1 MGIPTDIFVVQP
13 PDTNLVCVICHDV
26 FEDPVSLQS
35 CGHTFCK
42 SCIDQVPGTACPT
55 CRHDTGSIMVNGAG
69 IFGTTTPPISRYAP
83 NLVARGM
90 VSELQIRCKLNHQ
103 YQHPGIVITGVARGN
118 DSRSS
123 PAYHHTTTLQP
134 RGKRLRLERS
144 TTDGDDDV
152 SPSAGSSGSSNHHA
166 CNGGCNWIGKVCDW
180 ELHAQRDCP
189 LYIVTCSVIGCSY
202 TCARKDLQQHQID
215 YMTQHCNNIVDSKL
229 LQLENKLAR
238 QRTEY
243 ELQVQQL
250 ETKSRLDLVHYH
262 LTNICRSWCEHRPK
276 ALDGFLL
283 CRPRIVYYPYNT
295 EPHARMN
302 KLLCGIPGPTNTP
315 WEGGILPLLLTWQD
329 VHRPP
334 ICQFPAG
341 FYHANVFKS
350 TGAIVTT
357 MYREKQWHAEI
368 TLPEIL
374 FNIQQLL
381 AHPKRQSTSSS
392 STSATTSSSTHISNR
407 PSTSPTTTITT
418 GATSGG
424 GRATSSPSPL
434 QHHPVFPTQ
443 GQQHQHQNYNAS
455 SSSTPATNTTTTTSR
470 TSSSTKDAYQ
480 TFLNDHELYNETIRT
495 MVKEKYWYTNAEEFL
510 TNGIASPEVR
520 RFMGN
525 ATNWRLVDGC
535 RTTWKR
541 DWQTLEYSYDDD
553 FDDVEEDDDHHV
565 KGHHRHH
572 DQEQQNETSNAVATT
587 STNGVNNDS
596 TDRGGKNL
604 VTSSALSPLRQDD
617 FYDLTAEPLATLAT
631 AAATSDRSAAAA
643 ASAGAARAGGGPNQT
658 LPCPCSCC
666 KHGKSFWDE
675 RHEMRFFFGSG
686 L

>member
-26 FEDPVSLQS
+26 FDDPVSLQS

-55 CRHDTGSIMVNGAG
+55 CRHDTGLGNGV
-69 IFGTTTPPISRYAP
+69 FGTTTPPLSRYAP

-103 YQHPGIVITGVARGN
+103 YQHPGIVITGARA
-118 DSRSS
+118 S
-123 PAYHHTTTLQP
+123 PPYHSTTLQP

-144 TTDGDDDV
+144 STDGDDV
-152 SPSAGSSGSSNHHA
+152 SPSAGSSGNNTNNQHS
-166 CNGGCNWIGKVCDW
+166 CDGGCNWIGKVCDW

-202 TCARKDLQQHQID
+202 TCPRKDLQQHQID
-215 YMTQHCNNIVDSKL
+215 YMTQHCNSIVDSKL
-229 LQLENKLAR
+229 LQLENKFLR

-243 ELQVQQL
+243 ELQLQQV
-250 ETKSRLDLVHYH
+250 EIKSRLDLVHYH

-381 AHPKRQSTSSS
+381 AHPKRQSSSTSSS
-392 STSATTSSSTHISNR
+392 STTNTSSTFVSNR
-407 PSTSPTTTITT
+407 TSTSPTTATT

-424 GRATSSPSPL
+424 GVRSTSGGTSPSPL

-443 GQQHQHQNYNAS
+443 GQQQQHQN
-455 SSSTPATNTTTTTSR
+455 STSTTATNTTSR

-480 TFLNDHELYNETIRT
+480 TFLNDNELYNETIRT
-495 MVKEKYWYTNAEEFL
+495 MVKEKYWYTNADDFL

-553 FDDVEEDDDHHV
+553 FDDVDYHH
-565 KGHHRHH
+565 HHHEQQR
-572 DQEQQNETSNAVATT
+572 QQNETRNVVATA

-596 TDRGGKNL
+596 ADRGGKNL
-604 VTSSALSPLRQDD
+604 HSSSAASPLRQDD
-617 FYDLTAEPLATLAT
+617 FYDLTAEPSPSVT
-631 AAATSDRSAAAA
+631 APTATSERSAAAA
-643 ASAGAARAGGGPNQT
+643 ASASATGAREGGPNQK